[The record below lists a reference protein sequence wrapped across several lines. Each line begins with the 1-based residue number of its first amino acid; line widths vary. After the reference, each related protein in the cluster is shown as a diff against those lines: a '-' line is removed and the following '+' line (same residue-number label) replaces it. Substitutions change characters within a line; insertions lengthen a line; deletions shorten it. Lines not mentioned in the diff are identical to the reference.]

1 MRGTKM
7 ADLRASRCEQLI
19 EPVTALTVAVVGCNE
34 RLPHT
39 FADVISAAE
48 DVLAIADLGSLG
60 VDDEDYTAWASGA
73 PETLTDMI
81 EAAQAKDTTRIWEAF
96 SHPQFGLHR
105 LASACNGL
113 PGWAVPEGS
122 EFA

>member
-1 MRGTKM
+1 M
-7 ADLRASRCEQLI
+7 ADLRASRCEQLTA
-19 EPVTALTVAVVGCNE
+19 PVTALTIAVVGCNE

-39 FADVISAAE
+39 FTDVITAAE
-48 DVLAIADLGSLG
+48 DVRDIAELGSAG
-60 VDDEDYTAWASGA
+60 VGDNDYVAWAAGA
-73 PETLTDMI
+73 PATLTAMI
-81 EAAQAKDTTRIWEAF
+81 EAAQAKSTAGIWEAF

-105 LASACNGL
+105 LATACAGL